1 MPYVSP
7 TEAPNLPELDI
18 DAVSREMGPAPWRK
32 PLIGTAAMRWVL
44 MAWPPGY
51 VTIPH
56 LHPRGDEVFL
66 ILRGE
71 AVFRFGNAEPDRHV
85 GPARLLWAR
94 HGVLHTIGVPGPE
107 PLLMLC
113 SLTPNED
120 APDETIE
127 RPEAT
132 GVTLPGTPP

>member
-1 MPYVSP
+1 MPYASP
-7 TEAPNLPELDI
+7 TQALNLPELDL
-18 DAVSREMGPAPWRK
+18 DDLSRDMGPAPWRI

-44 MAWPPGY
+44 IAWPPGF

-56 LHPRGDEVFL
+56 LHPRGEEVFL
-66 ILRGE
+66 ILCGE
-71 AVFRFGNAEPDRHV
+71 AVFRFGDEDTDRHA
-85 GPARLLWAR
+85 GPAHLLRAQ

-113 SLTPNED
+113 SITPNED

-127 RPEAT
+127 RPDGI
-132 GVTLPGTPP
+132 GVTLPATRP